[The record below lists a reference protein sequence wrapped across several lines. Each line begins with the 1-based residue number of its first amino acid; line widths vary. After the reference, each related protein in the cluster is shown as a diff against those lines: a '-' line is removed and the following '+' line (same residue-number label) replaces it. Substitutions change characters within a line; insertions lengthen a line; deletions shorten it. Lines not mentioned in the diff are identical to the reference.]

1 MASSLKQITSND
13 VKTVKTQLHE
23 VIPITGS
30 IVSGTYF
37 HDGGTGNE
45 KNDTVLN
52 IKKYTHGM
60 FQSVYDYPYLSSS
73 ANHIFDLTV
82 GVRSDAGF
90 YKSGSTEGHGGRI
103 QIATASVAQATEKY
117 NIYSQMAQI
126 LVGHDQTGA
135 IKPFG
140 LDGKN
145 NTDEYVDAAVFI
157 PFSRLLV
164 KDEIEKG
171 SFELKFGTSSVDYQT
186 PFGGQTA
193 GGVQP
198 MPMVIS
204 DVGAATNF
212 YNNSPAGEYGVLYS
226 GSVATASAAVGLL
239 YYQAGVAVINLTRS
253 TDISTA
259 NRTSLIREW
268 ALGAAGV
275 LSSPIRSTL
284 FVSHSGASAFNERPA
299 YDTYWSTTGS
309 IRSASID
316 EVCDGFRHR
325 IQSVSFRNTTELNST
340 IYFCRANHN
349 EFNYSSNPTYL
360 SASQIVVKNNDA
372 KNPPV
377 SYVTTVGLHSPDG
390 VMLAS
395 AKLSE
400 PLQKSPQTDFTIRVR
415 LDY

>member
-30 IVSGTYF
+30 IVSGTYY

-52 IKKYTHGM
+52 VKKYTHGM

-82 GVRSDAGF
+82 GVRSDTGF
-90 YKSGSTEGHGGRI
+90 YKSGSSTLVGGGPT

-171 SFELKFGTSSVDYQT
+171 SFELKFGTSSLNYQT
-186 PFGGQTA
+186 PFSRDIS
-193 GGVQP
+193 GVQAP
-198 MPMVIS
+198 VPMVIS

-212 YNNSPAGEYGVLYS
+212 YNNSPAGEYAVLYS

-239 YYQAGVAVINLTRS
+239 YYQAGVAVINLSRS
-253 TDISTA
+253 SDITTA
-259 NRTSLIREW
+259 DRTSLIVDW
-268 ALGAAGV
+268 TGDTTHQ
-275 LSSPIRSTL
+275 LSSTRTMQ

-325 IQSVSFRNTTELNST
+325 LQSVSFRNTTELNST

-360 SASQIVVKNNDA
+360 SASQIVVKNNNA
-372 KNPPV
+372 KNDPRT
-377 SYVTTVGLHSPDG
+377 YVTTVGLHSPDG

>member
-1 MASSLKQITSND
+1 MASSLKQVTNND

-23 VIPITGS
+23 VIPVTGS

-37 HDGGTGNE
+37 HDGSTGNE
-45 KNDTVLN
+45 KNDTELN

-82 GVRSDAGF
+82 GVRSDTGF
-90 YKSGSTEGHGGRI
+90 YQSGS
-103 QIATASVAQATEKY
+103 QLQVATASVAQATEKY
-117 NIYSQMAQI
+117 NLYSQMAQI

-171 SFELKFGTSSVDYQT
+171 SFELKFGTSSVNYQT
-186 PFGGQTA
+186 PFSVNMPA
-193 GGVQP
+193 GTDRP
-198 MPMVIS
+198 NPMVIT
-204 DVGAATNF
+204 DAGAATNF
-212 YNNSPAGEYGVLYS
+212 YNNSPAGEYGILYS

-239 YYQAGVAVINLTRS
+239 YYQAGVAVLNLSRS
-253 TDISTA
+253 TTTA
-259 NRTSLIREW
+259 MQNRTSLVPDW
-268 ALGAAGV
+268 PMSLA
-275 LSSPIRSTL
+275 SPTRTTL

-299 YDTYWSTTGS
+299 YNTYWSMTGS

-325 IQSVSFRNTTELNST
+325 LQSVSFRNTTELNST

-372 KNPPV
+372 KNDPV
-377 SYVTTVGLHSPDG
+377 SYITSVGLHGPDG
-390 VMLAS
+390 TLLAA

-400 PLQKSPQTDFTIRVR
+400 PLMKSPQTDFTIRVR